1 MRTILH
7 CDLNNF
13 YASVECL
20 DSPDL
25 ADKPVAVGGN
35 EESRHGIILAK
46 NMLAKQKG
54 VKTGEAL
61 WQAKQKCPGLIILPP
76 HMEKYI
82 RFSEMAREVYLKYA
96 TRMESF
102 GIDECWLDITAKAK
116 TLENAEIIANEIRE
130 TIKKELGIT
139 ISVGVSYNKI
149 FAKLGS
155 DMKKPDAVTV
165 ITPQNFK
172 EKVWPLPA
180 DDLLFVGRAT
190 KRKLGNLNIF
200 TIGDIAQTHIEI
212 LKDALGK
219 WGQTVY
225 EYANGLDSSPV
236 SYFDEHSE
244 VKSIGNSITTPRDL
258 VNINDIKQVFYVL
271 CESVAFRLRK
281 HGLKGNTIQIHI
293 RSNNLDVIERQS
305 VLPNHCNTCA
315 LMIDTCMELFKKSY
329 SLKTPVRSLGV
340 RMTGLI
346 PENEDSFQLS
356 LFEAQN
362 PDSKYDK
369 LERKIDDIRGRY
381 GHHSIHR
388 AIELRD
394 SELQHS
400 PIDKKVVHSLPT
412 ASHDKSLE

>member
-20 DSPDL
+20 DRPDL

-82 RFSEMAREVYLKYA
+82 RFSEMAREVYLRYA

-258 VNINDIKQVFYVL
+258 VNLNDIKQVFYVL

-293 RSNNLDVIERQS
+293 RSNNFDVIERQS

-356 LFEAQN
+356 LFETQN